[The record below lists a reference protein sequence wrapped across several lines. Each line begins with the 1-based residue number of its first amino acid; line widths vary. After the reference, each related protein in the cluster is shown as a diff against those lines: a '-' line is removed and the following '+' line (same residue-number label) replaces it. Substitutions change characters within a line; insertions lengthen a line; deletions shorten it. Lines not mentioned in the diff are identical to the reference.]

1 MLRRH
6 RSALACALLLALTAC
21 TGGSGDSGGP
31 EGAAGGSATTSS
43 APPPRKVY
51 VSVGDSYATGFRPP
65 VGGQRGG
72 SSEDAF
78 SHLVAERADLRLV
91 NLACSGATS
100 ADLVGGADCTPGNR
114 ALDAPETAGRTQVDA
129 AVAELEASAGQVG
142 LVTVVIGGND
152 LIPCA
157 SQPQQA
163 VVACATQAVTRIKA
177 NLATALPKLRAAAG
191 DAPIVGLTYP
201 DVFLGAWVNDE
212 VPGGQRLAELSVS
225 LFRDFFN
232 TSLKAEYD
240 KVGARFVDVTEAT
253 GAYRPLAELVPD
265 PVHGQI
271 PGAVATVCELTY
283 FCELTDVH
291 PKPAGHE
298 VIADGV
304 LRASGL

>member
-1 MLRRH
+1 MLRHH

-21 TGGSGDSGGP
+21 TGGSDAQDG
-31 EGAAGGSATTSS
+31 AGGSATTSS
-43 APPPRKVY
+43 APPPPQKVY

-65 VGGQRGG
+65 VNGQRGG
-72 SSEDAF
+72 SSADAF
-78 SHLVAERADLRLV
+78 SHLVAEQAELRLV

-100 ADLVGGADCTPGNR
+100 ADLVGGADCTAGNR
-114 ALDAPETAGRTQVDA
+114 ALDAPESTGVAQIDA

-157 SQPQQA
+157 SGQTDQA
-163 VVACATQAVTRIKA
+163 LACAAQAVTRVKA

-201 DVFLGAWVNDE
+201 DVFLGAWVNDA

-240 KVGARFVDVTEAT
+240 KIGAEFVDVTEAT
-253 GAYRPLAELVPD
+253 GAYRPLTELVQD
-265 PVHGQI
+265 PVHGQV
-271 PGAVATVCELTY
+271 PGPVATVCELTY

-304 LRASGL
+304 LAAAGL